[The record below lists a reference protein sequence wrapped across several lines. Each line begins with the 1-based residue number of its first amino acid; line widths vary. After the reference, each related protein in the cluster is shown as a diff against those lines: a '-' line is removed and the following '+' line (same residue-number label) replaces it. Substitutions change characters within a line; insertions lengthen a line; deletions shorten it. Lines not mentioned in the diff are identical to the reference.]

1 MKEINEALELRVKTM
16 DYVIR
21 DEDTDEIIGL
31 REDAPDD
38 VKADYEAMLA
48 EENSAEP
55 VIR

>member
-1 MKEINEALELRVKTM
+1 METMDEKFLLREKTM
-16 DYVIR
+16 KYVIE
-21 DEDTDEIIGL
+21 DEDTCEIIGL
-31 REDAPDD
+31 REGAPDD